1 MCKERIT
8 ALWAAVFF
16 LFAAYVSLEGTRFPC
31 GLTSGA
37 FFGIFTLAGTAAFLL
52 VTALTATDS
61 GRKTALKRFGLCL
74 GGAVLCCAYAC
85 LRSRGLGG
93 SSIQDSMVCAA
104 VFCAAVGFC

>member
-16 LFAAYVSLEGTRFPC
+16 LFVAYVSLKGTRFPC